1 MDYQEALAKALDY
14 YNRRTTMSRHE
25 HKLVS
30 EALTTDG
37 ACPASAAFL
46 LFRDR
51 VKAAMRGLDFIDR
64 DKQSVWVYRDDCP
77 YVLGWIGFGDYRD
90 GGDGTGYGTNVFVV
104 QARTIENKKYADHS
118 NQFCMKM
125 SANVEVALRN
135 AKKYLRQY
143 SPQELAMVN
152 LRGVSD
158 KVTGRADESRAKL
171 RTAMSAVFDVDI
183 YNKTSTLARELQ
195 HLLNTEHEF
204 LHPEFRRN
212 LTTYFELKHDADVL
226 RDRTIPMWFVR
237 VYERMG
243 QQSFDVLSIDKPES
257 NYTVEISQDVHRYQ
271 SDDLPEDIMGKLSV
285 LNILTD
291 DQYVDGVGYRAGEG
305 MFYVVR

>member
-1 MDYQEALAKALDY
+1 
-14 YNRRTTMSRHE
+14 MSGYE

-30 EALTTDG
+30 EVLTKQQEGVLTATDAT
-37 ACPASAAFL
+37 ACLATIDL
-46 LFRDR
+46 RDR
-51 VKAAMRGLDFIDR
+51 VKSAMRGLDFIDR
-64 DKQSVWVYRDDCP
+64 NRQSVWVYRDDCP
-77 YVLGWIGFGDYRD
+77 YVLGWIGFGDYRY
-90 GGDGTGYGTNVFVV
+90 GGDGTNMFVV
-104 QARTIENKKYADHS
+104 QARTIENNKYAWGS
-118 NQFCMKM
+118 NQFNMKM

-158 KVTGRADESRAKL
+158 KVTGMADESCAKL
-171 RTAMSAVFDVDI
+171 RTAMSAVFDIGEIAIAIDTSGS
-183 YNKTSTLARELQ
+183 YNKTSTLALELQ

-212 LTTYFELKHDADVL
+212 LTTYFELKHDVDVL

-257 NYTVEISQDVHRYQ
+257 RYSVEISQDVHRYQ

>member
-1 MDYQEALAKALDY
+1 
-14 YNRRTTMSRHE
+14 MSRYE

-30 EALTTDG
+30 EALTKQQEGRADG
-37 ACPASAAFL
+37 ACLATMDL
-46 LFRDR
+46 RDR
-51 VKAAMRGLDFIDR
+51 VKSAMRGLDFIDR

-90 GGDGTGYGTNVFVV
+90 GGDGTNMFVV
-104 QARTIENKKYADHS
+104 QARTIENNKYADYS
-118 NQFCMKM
+118 NQFYMKM
-125 SANVEVALRN
+125 STNVEVALRN

-158 KVTGRADESRAKL
+158 KVTGIADESRAKL

-183 YNKTSTLARELQ
+183 YNKTSMLARELQ

-204 LHPEFRRN
+204 LHLEFRRN

-257 NYTVEISQDVHRYQ
+257 SYTVEISQDVHRYQ

>member
-1 MDYQEALAKALDY
+1 
-14 YNRRTTMSRHE
+14 MSKYE

-30 EALTTDG
+30 EALTKQQEGRADG
-37 ACPASAAFL
+37 ACFATMDL
-46 LFRDR
+46 RDR
-51 VKAAMRGLDFIDR
+51 VKSAMRGLDFIDR

-90 GGDGTGYGTNVFVV
+90 GGDGTNMFVV
-104 QARTIENKKYADHS
+104 QARTIENNKYADYS
-118 NQFCMKM
+118 NQFYMKM

-143 SPQELAMVN
+143 SPQELAMIN

-158 KVTGRADESRAKL
+158 KVTGMADESRAKL

-257 NYTVEISQDVHRYQ
+257 NYSVEISQDVHRYQ